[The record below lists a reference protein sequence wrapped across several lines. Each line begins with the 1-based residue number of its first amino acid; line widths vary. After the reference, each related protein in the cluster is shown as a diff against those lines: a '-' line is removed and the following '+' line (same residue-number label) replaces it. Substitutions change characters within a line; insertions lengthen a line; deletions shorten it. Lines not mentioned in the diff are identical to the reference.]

1 MNFRSLPSASPITAG
16 QSGKHSKALVL
27 GVSAAL
33 LSILCFSAMDAMV
46 KWLGSDYSVIQIMF
60 FRCTVAL
67 VPISF
72 FLYRAG
78 GVRVLRTNRPW
89 MHALRSLLGMLAMTF
104 AFYGFT
110 VLPLADASA
119 VFYMAPLIGTALSV
133 PILGEHVGIRRW
145 LAISIGFAGVLIITR
160 PGGAVFNLGGLSM
173 LIAAFVVGV
182 NSTVVRMLSATDQ
195 AISITFYF
203 TLSGAVLTTILC
215 IFSDWVAPGGWDLV
229 LLICVGLMGGM
240 AQYALALSLRYAAV
254 SIIAPFRYLSIVA
267 GGIFGYLIWSEIPD
281 SLTLLGIA
289 IIIGCGL
296 YSMHRETKLAR
307 QSDNRG
313 KISDHDR
320 GYG

>member
-1 MNFRSLPSASPITAG
+1 MKFRSLPSAYPVTAG
-16 QSGKHSKALVL
+16 QSGKHSRALVL

-33 LSILCFSAMDAMV
+33 LSILCFSTMDAMV
-46 KWLGSDYSVIQIMF
+46 KWLGSDYSIYQIMF
-60 FRCTVAL
+60 FRCNVAMI
-67 VPISF
+67 PILF

-78 GVRVLRTNRPW
+78 GIRILRTSRPW
-89 MHALRSLLGMLAMTF
+89 MHAIRSFLGMLAMVT

-119 VFYMAPLIGTALSV
+119 VFYMAPLIGTAFSV
-133 PILGEHVGIRRW
+133 PILGEYVGIRRW
-145 LAISIGFAGVLIITR
+145 LAILIGFTGVLIITR

-173 LIAAFVVGV
+173 LTAAFIVGI

-203 TLSGAVLTTILC
+203 TLCGAVLTTILC
-215 IFSDWVAPGGWDLV
+215 IFSDWVAPGGWDLI
-229 LLICVGLMGGM
+229 LLICVGLMGGL

-254 SIIAPFRYLSIVA
+254 SIIAPFKYLSIIA
-267 GGIFGYLIWSEIPD
+267 GGIIGYLVWSETPD
-281 SLTLLGIA
+281 GLTLTGIV

-307 QSDNRG
+307 QSDNRDR
-313 KISDHDR
+313 IST
-320 GYG
+320 YV

>member
-1 MNFRSLPSASPITAG
+1 MKFRSLPTAHPVTAG
-16 QSGKHSKALVL
+16 QSGKHSRALVL

-33 LSILCFSAMDAMV
+33 LSILCFSTMDAMV
-46 KWLGSDYSVIQIMF
+46 KWLGSDYSVFQIMF
-60 FRCTVAL
+60 FRCNVAM
-67 VPISF
+67 VPILF
-72 FLYRAG
+72 ILYRAG
-78 GVRVLRTNRPW
+78 GIRILRTSRPW
-89 MHALRSLLGMLAMTF
+89 MHTIRSLLGMLAMVT

-145 LAISIGFAGVLIITR
+145 LAILIGFTGVLIIIR
-160 PGGAVFNLGGLSM
+160 PSGAVFNLGGLSM
-173 LIAAFVVGV
+173 LMAAFIVGI

-203 TLSGAVLTTILC
+203 TLTGAVLTTILC
-215 IFSDWVAPGGWDLV
+215 FFIDWVVPGGWDLI
-229 LLICVGLMGGM
+229 LLICVGLTGGL

-254 SIIAPFRYLSIVA
+254 SIIAPFRYLSIIA
-267 GGIFGYLIWSEIPD
+267 GGIFGYLIWSETPD
-281 SLTLLGIA
+281 GLTLTGIA

-307 QSDNRG
+307 QSDNRD
-313 KISDHDR
+313 KIST
-320 GYG
+320 YV

>member
-1 MNFRSLPSASPITAG
+1 MNFRSLPSASAVTTRL
-16 QSGKHSKALVL
+16 SGKHSKALAL

-33 LSILCFSAMDAMV
+33 LSIACFSAMDAMV
-46 KWLGSDYSVIQIMF
+46 KWLGSDYPVYQIMF
-60 FRCTVAL
+60 FRCTVAMI
-67 VPISF
+67 PILF

-78 GVRVLRTNRPW
+78 GIRALRTNRPW
-89 MHALRSLLGMLAMTF
+89 MHALRSLLGMLAMAL

-119 VFYMAPLIGTALSV
+119 IFYMAPLIATALSV
-133 PILGEHVGIRRW
+133 PILKEQVGIRRW
-145 LAISIGFAGVLIITR
+145 LAILIGFTGVLIITR

-215 IFSDWVAPGGWDLV
+215 LFSSWVIPGGRDLV
-229 LLICVGLMGGM
+229 LLICVGLTGGV
-240 AQYALALSLRYAAV
+240 AQYTLALSLRYAAV
-254 SIIAPFRYLSIVA
+254 SIIAPFRYLSIVM

-281 SLTLLGIA
+281 GLTLSGIV

-307 QSDNRG
+307 QSDNRS
-313 KISDHDR
+313 KIRTYD
-320 GYG
+320 

>member
-1 MNFRSLPSASPITAG
+1 MNFRSLPSAYPVARH
-16 QSGKHSKALVL
+16 SGKHSKALVL

-46 KWLGSDYSVIQIMF
+46 KWLGSDYSVYQIMF
-60 FRCTVAL
+60 FRCTVAM
-67 VPISF
+67 VPILF
-72 FLYRAG
+72 FLHRAG
-78 GVRVLRTNRPW
+78 GVRVLRTSRPG
-89 MHALRSLLGMLAMTF
+89 MHALRSLLGMLAMAF

-119 VFYMAPLIGTALSV
+119 VFYVAPLIGTALSV

-145 LAISIGFAGVLIITR
+145 LAILIGFTGVLIITR
-160 PGGAVFNLGGLSM
+160 PGGAVFNPGGLSM

-229 LLICVGLMGGM
+229 LLICVGLIGGL

-254 SIIAPFRYLSIVA
+254 SIIAPFRYLSIIA
-267 GGIFGYLIWSEIPD
+267 GGIFGYLIWSETPD
-281 SLTLLGIA
+281 SLTLTGIA

-307 QSDNRG
+307 QSDNPD
-313 KISDHDR
+313 KISTYD
-320 GYG
+320 

>member
-1 MNFRSLPSASPITAG
+1 MNFRSLPSASLVAAG
-16 QSGKHSKALVL
+16 QSGKHSRALAL

-46 KWLGSDYSVIQIMF
+46 KWLGSDYSVYQIMF
-60 FRCTVAL
+60 FRCTVAMI
-67 VPISF
+67 PISF

-78 GVRVLRTNRPW
+78 GIRVLRTNRPW
-89 MHALRSLLGMLAMTF
+89 MHALRSILGMLAMVF

-145 LAISIGFAGVLIITR
+145 LAILIGFAGVLIITR
-160 PGGAVFNLGGLSM
+160 PGGSVFNLGGLSM

-182 NSTVVRMLSATDQ
+182 TSTVVRKLSATDQ

-203 TLSGAVLTTILC
+203 TLTGAVLTTILC
-215 IFSDWVAPGGWDLV
+215 LFVDWVTPVGWDLV
-229 LLICVGLMGGM
+229 LLICVGLLGGT
-240 AQYALALSLRYAAV
+240 AQYTLALSLRYAAV
-254 SIIAPFRYLSIVA
+254 SIIAPFRYLSIVV
-267 GGIFGYLIWSEIPD
+267 GGVFGYLIWAEIPD
-281 SLTLLGIA
+281 GLTLTGIA

-296 YSMHRETKLAR
+296 YSMHRETRLAR

-313 KISDHDR
+313 KISTYD
-320 GYG
+320 